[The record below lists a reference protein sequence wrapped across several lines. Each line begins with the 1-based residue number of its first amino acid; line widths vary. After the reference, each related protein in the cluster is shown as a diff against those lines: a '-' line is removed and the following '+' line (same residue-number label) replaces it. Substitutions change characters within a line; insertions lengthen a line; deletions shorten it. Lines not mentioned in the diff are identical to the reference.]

1 MALHFDL
8 TDLQLIVH
16 IGDWHNLTRGAEKS
30 HLSLPAASTR
40 VKNLE
45 EHFGTPLFYRS
56 SQGVTFTP
64 AGEALLR
71 NARALM
77 QQVQQLRGDMQEFAR
92 GVKGHV
98 RVLANT
104 TAMTEFMPGALAR
117 FLTAHPDVH
126 VELRE
131 RLSHAIVRAVAEGSA
146 DIGIVAGA
154 GADPRMQF
162 IPYRNDRLVLV
173 TAPGHPLARET
184 AVAFADTLENDY
196 VGLSEASAIH
206 PFLMQAAATLGRTFK
221 FRVEVSNFDA
231 VCRMIESGVGIGVIP
246 ELAARRHAHN
256 LDIAIVPLLDP
267 WAERRLHICVKDLAA
282 LPAFARDLV
291 QTLVDDVPV
300 DQRVKP
306 PKAKSQANTGPAVT
320 SRATKPRI
328 DRPAPPPA
336 TTRRRSAYASTATA
350 KSA

>member
-16 IGDWHNLTRGAEKS
+16 IGDWHSLTRGAEKS

-45 EHFGTPLFYRS
+45 EHFGTQLLYRS
-56 SQGVTFTP
+56 SQGVTFSP
-64 AGEALLR
+64 SGQALLR
-71 NARALM
+71 HARALM

-104 TAMTEFMPGALAR
+104 TAITEFMPGALAR
-117 FLTAHPDVH
+117 FLTAHPDVN

-131 RLSHAIVRAVAEGSA
+131 RLSYVIVRAVAEGSA

-154 GADPRMQF
+154 GTDPQMQF

-173 TAPGHPLARET
+173 TATSHPLAGQG

-196 VGLSEASAIH
+196 VGLPEASAIH

-221 FRVEVSNFDA
+221 FRVEVSNFEA
-231 VCRMIESGVGIGVIP
+231 VCRMIESGVGVGVIP
-246 ELAARRHAHN
+246 ESAALRHAHSLN
-256 LDIAIVPLLDP
+256 IAIVPLTDA

-282 LPAFARDLV
+282 LPVFARELV
-291 QTLVDDVPV
+291 RTLIDEVPAGE
-300 DQRVKP
+300 R
-306 PKAKSQANTGPAVT
+306 TGHRGDG
-320 SRATKPRI
+320 SSG
-328 DRPAPPPA
+328 APPPID
-336 TTRRRSAYASTATA
+336 SAA
-350 KSA
+350 